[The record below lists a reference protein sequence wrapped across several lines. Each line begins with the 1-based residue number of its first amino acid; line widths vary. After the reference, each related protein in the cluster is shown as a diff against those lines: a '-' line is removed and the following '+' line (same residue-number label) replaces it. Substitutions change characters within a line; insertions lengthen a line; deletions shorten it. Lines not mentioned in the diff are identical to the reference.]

1 MKLGKTRD
9 IGLCCGGERRLVN
22 RGLWLEPSLLCHQ
35 SLSLLIKWRDS
46 SLNLSDAQR
55 RAHSSSRSHSLARG
69 STYRRRDSP
78 APHARDLEAS
88 LLHLLVGQLDVEVE
102 LVVAGADD
110 DLAALLGEVGNTRV
124 KLDVTV
130 IFEGLT

>member
-22 RGLWLEPSLLCHQ
+22 RGLWLEPSL
-35 SLSLLIKWRDS
+35 SLLIKWRDS
-46 SLNLSDAQR
+46 SLILSDAQGCK
-55 RAHSSSRSHSLARG
+55 RAHSSSRSHSRARG
-69 STYRRRDSP
+69 STYRRRDPP